1 MCLASISCSYGG
13 NETEFVHNYILNI
26 LYVYTTMVKYVHR
39 FNNNIEMNW
48 PTLGNNNFVLLT
60 KKSNHVPRS
69 LYCLKLK
76 KKKKKQR
83 IYVTTGHMS
92 SQFLVIIGEIN
103 CYVDCYLTAI
113 PALETASPKYPSW
126 CFHCNER
133 DFTAVIYLQD
143 HINEKQWKKTW
154 ATNHMRRCKHRL
166 FFLGHLYIL

>member
-76 KKKKKQR
+76 KKKKETKNLR
-83 IYVTTGHMS
+83 HHRTYVVS
-92 SQFLVIIGEIN
+92 V
-103 CYVDCYLTAI
+103 
-113 PALETASPKYPSW
+113 
-126 CFHCNER
+126 
-133 DFTAVIYLQD
+133 
-143 HINEKQWKKTW
+143 
-154 ATNHMRRCKHRL
+154 
-166 FFLGHLYIL
+166 LGYYR